1 MSEQWR
7 CFVALDLPEPIQ
19 AQLLAIQ
26 TELQQLGLPIRWSKP
41 ENLHLTLQFLG
52 NLAIELLPA
61 LQTKLTNALA
71 EQTAPILNCNTWGYF
86 PNPSQPQVVWAGF
99 EQWPNDLLYL
109 QQTVVSCSSHI
120 GIIAETRPWHPH
132 ITLGYIKERLTT
144 HQIEQLSSQLQ
155 ASQWPAIPATYSS
168 CQLIRSI
175 TQPQASSYQA
185 LATWQLNQAST

>member
-26 TELQQLGLPIRWSKP
+26 AQLQQLGLPIRWSKP

-52 NLAIELLPA
+52 NVAVELLPD
-61 LQTKLTNALA
+61 LQTRLTHALA
-71 EQTAPILNCNTWGYF
+71 AQTAPILNCTTWGYF
-86 PNPSQPQVVWAGF
+86 PNANQPQVVWAGF
-99 EQWPNDLLYL
+99 DRWPSDLLHL
-109 QQTVVSCSSHI
+109 QQAVVACSRQI

-132 ITLGYIKERLTT
+132 ITLGYSKERLTKA
-144 HQIEQLSSQLQ
+144 QIEQLSNQLQ
-155 ASQWPAIPATYSS
+155 ASQWPATPAIYPT

-175 TQPQASSYQA
+175 SQPQASSYQA
-185 LATWQLNQAST
+185 LETWRIDHA

>member
-7 CFVALDLPEPIQ
+7 CFMALDLPEPIQ

-26 TELQQLGLPIRWSKP
+26 AELQQLGLPIRWSKP

-52 NLAIELLPA
+52 NLAVELLPD
-61 LQTKLTNALA
+61 LQTKLNHALTQ
-71 EQTAPILNCNTWGYF
+71 QTAPTLNCNTWGYF
-86 PNPSQPQVVWAGF
+86 PNASQPQVVWAGF
-99 EQWPNDLLYL
+99 EQWPNDLLQL
-109 QQTVVSCSSHI
+109 QQAVVGCSSHI

-132 ITLGYIKERLTT
+132 ITLGYSKERLTK

-155 ASQWPAIPATYSS
+155 ASQWPATPAIYPT

-175 TQPQASSYQA
+175 SQPQASSYQT
-185 LATWQLNQAST
+185 LVTWQLNQAST

>member
-26 TELQQLGLPIRWSKP
+26 AKLQQLGLPIRWSKP

-52 NLAIELLPA
+52 NIAIELLPA

-86 PNPSQPQVVWAGF
+86 PNASQPQVVWAGF
-99 EQWPNDLLYL
+99 EQWPNELIGL
-109 QQTVVSCSSHI
+109 QQAVVGCSSQI
-120 GIIAETRPWHPH
+120 GIIAETRPWYPH
-132 ITLGYIKERLTT
+132 ITLGYSKERLTKA
-144 HQIEQLSSQLQ
+144 QIEQLSSQLQ
-155 ASQWPAIPATYSS
+155 AKQWPATPAIYPT

-175 TQPQASSYQA
+175 TQPQASSYQT
-185 LATWQLNQAST
+185 LETWRIDHA